1 MFIDEKKKEKI
12 VFGAFTA
19 SMETC
24 WYRAHKTC
32 GQGGGEAVPVKKAAS
47 LGMAASNSG
56 DNTQE
61 VPRGENN
68 GSHSSAEGQKYGCD

>member
-1 MFIDEKKKEKI
+1 MFIDEEKKKNRVWSFHCLYGDLLVQSTQNLWPRWGK
-12 VFGAFTA
+12 
-19 SMETC
+19 
-24 WYRAHKTC
+24 
-32 GQGGGEAVPVKKAAS
+32 AVPVKKAAS